1 MTLGSST
8 QVATCSYV
16 CEICKF
22 LHSTYIII
30 SNQVMKAKMIMPI
43 GFILINLCT
52 EVTTDVDVSSWMETI
67 VHKGAPVPL
76 FKAPTPWPR
85 LAPFFKSLFP
95 LPSFLFHPLLRYF
108 RQFPPPAHKPLPPLI
123 RPTNLPWFKQIS
135 KRWFYQFNCCFLSK
149 INF

>member
-8 QVATCSYV
+8 YVATCSYV
-16 CEICKF
+16 CEMSKF

-43 GFILINLCT
+43 GFILINLWT
-52 EVTTDVDVSSWMETI
+52 EVTTDGDVSSWMETI
-67 VHKGAPVPL
+67 VRKGVPVPL

-85 LAPFFKSLFP
+85 LPIFFKSLFP

-108 RQFPPPAHKPLPPLI
+108 RQFPLPHATPSCPNL
-123 RPTNLPWFKQIS
+123 TNQPSLV
-135 KRWFYQFNCCFLSK
+135 
-149 INF
+149 